1 MIGYST
7 AKDRKTAIKP
17 FKDQI
22 KSLSVHQFAYQAI
35 MKLLTTVDD
44 TVYIYFIQKLLQKT
58 ILTEMNKDMKEIM
71 LSEYVLLLLLLG
83 FTNYTSIII
92 TKYIIIYNQII
103 KNIYQKI

>member
-44 TVYIYFIQKLLQKT
+44 TVYIFFIQKLLQKT

-83 FTNYTSIII
+83 FTNYTSITI

>member
-44 TVYIYFIQKLLQKT
+44 TVYIFFIQKLLQKT

-83 FTNYTSIII
+83 LTNYTSIII